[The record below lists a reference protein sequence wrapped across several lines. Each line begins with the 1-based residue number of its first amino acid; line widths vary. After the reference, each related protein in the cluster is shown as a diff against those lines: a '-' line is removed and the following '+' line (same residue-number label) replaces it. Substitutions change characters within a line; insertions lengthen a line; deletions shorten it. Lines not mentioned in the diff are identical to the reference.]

1 MNWEAPLPNVDDLV
15 RFTQEEREMF
25 DANNRIEAHRVAALV
40 FALVAGISA
49 VTTAIA
55 PAIVN
60 L

>member
-1 MNWEAPLPNVDDLV
+1 MNWEAPLPNAEHIV
-15 RFTQEEREMF
+15 RLTQEERDMF
-25 DANNRIEAHRVAALV
+25 DDNNRIEAHRIAALV